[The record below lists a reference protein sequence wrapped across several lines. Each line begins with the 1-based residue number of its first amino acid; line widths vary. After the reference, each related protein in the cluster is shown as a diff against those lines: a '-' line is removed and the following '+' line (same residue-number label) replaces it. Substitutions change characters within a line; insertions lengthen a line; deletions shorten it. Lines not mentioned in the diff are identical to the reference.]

1 MIRKCVSLFGLYET
15 VNYTIF
21 DQSFFVLV
29 CFFCVPSSTP
39 AFRQEIE
46 KFGNIV
52 ICVIFFFCSMNKFS
66 IVCRRWMHLILTSR
80 RIDKY
85 WYFIYIYFS
94 WRSDQKFRSFRR
106 SLCCSI
112 VSLGLLSNHIEC
124 RAAEL
129 VDRLSV
135 SLHRSYRYGFFLLPR
150 YFLKFSFREKL
161 SRLACA
167 SRVCRCVYMRER
179 VELTVFSC
187 VFLVST
193 FAFVFRVNC
202 QQSFIFCW
210 MHFLLLFY
218 SFDYVY
224 VCMNVA

>member
-135 SLHRSYRYGFFLLPR
+135 SLHRSYRYGFFFCSLATFSN
-150 YFLKFSFREKL
+150 FLFEKNSHVWRVHREFVGVCIWERESSSL
-161 SRLACA
+161 Y
-167 SRVCRCVYMRER
+167 SRV
-179 VELTVFSC
+179 F
-187 VFLVST
+187 F
-193 FAFVFRVNC
+193 
-202 QQSFIFCW
+202 
-210 MHFLLLFY
+210 
-218 SFDYVY
+218 
-224 VCMNVA
+224 